1 MLLQPSYNRKTY
13 TTIKQY

>member
-1 MLLQPSYNRKTY
+1 MLPQPSYNRKTY